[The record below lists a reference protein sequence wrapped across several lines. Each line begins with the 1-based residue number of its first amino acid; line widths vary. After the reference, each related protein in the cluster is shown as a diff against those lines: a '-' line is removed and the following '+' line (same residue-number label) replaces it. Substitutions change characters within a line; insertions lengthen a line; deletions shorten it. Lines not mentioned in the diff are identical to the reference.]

1 MDLNNPWIKEVMK
14 RENTQYFE
22 RKENENVKTSRY
34 FRELTS

>member
-1 MDLNNPWIKEVMK
+1 MK

-34 FRELTS
+34 FRELTSWF